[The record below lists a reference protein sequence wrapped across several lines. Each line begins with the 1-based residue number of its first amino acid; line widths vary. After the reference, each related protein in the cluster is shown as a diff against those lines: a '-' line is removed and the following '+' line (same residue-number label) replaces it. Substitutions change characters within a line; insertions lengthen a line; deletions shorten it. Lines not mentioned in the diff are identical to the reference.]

1 MEATAHGPIAWLLTF
16 SFWYL
21 ARLVSLGIS
30 VIYYVM
36 APMDTP
42 LSRRILVSAHGAAM
56 SILYVGAMT
65 VALLGASRPTYGTPF
80 LVFMAIP
87 VLFAILAMR
96 FYQGNRMIHLLQVV
110 NVLCLAWTGFMGRMA
125 VTGKWL

>member
-1 MEATAHGPIAWLLTF
+1 MASRA
-16 SFWYL
+16 SF
-21 ARLVSLGIS
+21 GCS
-30 VIYYVM
+30 VVYYV
-36 APMDTP
+36 APPMDTP
-42 LSRRILVSAHGAAM
+42 LPRSILVPAHGAAM
-56 SILYVGAMT
+56 ALLYVGAMT
-65 VALLGASRPTYGTPF
+65 VALRGASRPTYGTPF